1 MFNHDLIDQM
11 SGEDLAARKYI
22 CEQDFKYFFL
32 YYMTEYVKYGFA
44 PFHFDIFDSLSELN
58 QGGEQKLYR
67 ELGLVAFRESA
78 KTSIA
83 KAYLL
88 WSIIFKKHQYIIVD
102 SYEKSN
108 AETILFDIIVQLQ
121 TNKKILH
128 DYGQLYNVREFRGEY
143 KETTQKRVSNFVTNN
158 GIRVEA
164 VSTQESLRGRL
175 HKSNRIGLIL
185 ADDFENNKTKD
196 SEKVTVKVIEH
207 FQEALAGM
215 DANGAI
221 IYLGNYITDKGS
233 IQWLMNRAATDQKI
247 KMFNIPLL
255 KDSSKTGDI
264 MWPEKYCYSKED
276 AKITGKISVEEIEQ
290 KLGSRV
296 FQIEMLNNPYAN
308 ENNIFE
314 REWFQ
319 DRDMQYVKDFGKRVY
334 ITIDTATGEGKDFN
348 GIIINFIDH
357 VQSWNI
363 IALRNKHNA
372 AELVDNLFGLYTQY
386 KPVAIGI
393 EKTTYTLGF
402 MNFLQLEMQKRQMFL
417 PIVELK
423 HGGKKKEERIKNT
436 LEQRYANHTI
446 YHVKGYCNELEDEL
460 LKFPLGLHDDMIDA
474 LSYQDQVAKG
484 ITEVKITYSS
494 PFKF

>member
-1 MFNHDLIDQM
+1 MFNKELFDVI
-11 SGEDLAARKYI
+11 SGPDVDARKYA
-22 CEQDFKYFFL
+22 CGQDFSMFFV
-32 YYMTEYVKYGFA
+32 YYMSEYLKYPFA
-44 PFHFDIFDSLSELN
+44 PFHYDIFNALGALN
-58 QGGEQKLYR
+58 TIEKAGMYR

-83 KAYLL
+83 KAYVL
-88 WSIIFKKHQYIIVD
+88 WSIIYKKYPYIIVD

-128 DYGQLYNVREFRGEY
+128 DFGQLYNVKELRGEF

-175 HKSNRIGLIL
+175 HKSFRIGLIL

-196 SEKVTVKVIEH
+196 SEKVTAKVIEH

-215 DANGAI
+215 DAQGAV

-233 IQWLMNRAATDQKI
+233 IQWLMTRASQDDKI
-247 KMFNIPLL
+247 KIFNIPLI
-255 KDSSKTGDI
+255 KDGELT
-264 MWPEKYCYSKED
+264 WPEKYCYTKEQSVE
-276 AKITGKISVEEIEQ
+276 TGKISVDEIEK
-290 KLGSRV
+290 KLSPSV
-296 FQIEMLNNPYAN
+296 FQVEMLNNPYAN
-308 ENNIFE
+308 DISIFK

-319 DRDMQYVKDFGKRVY
+319 ERDQQYVREFCKTTY
-334 ITIDTATGEGKDFN
+334 ITIDTATGTGKDFN
-348 GIIINFIDH
+348 GIIVNSVDH
-357 VQSWNI
+357 TQNWHI
-363 IALRNKHNA
+363 QAFRNKHNA
-372 AELVDNLFGLYTQY
+372 AELVDNLFGLYNMY
-386 KPVAIGI
+386 HPVAIGI

-402 MNFLQLEMQKRQMFL
+402 MNFLQQEMRRRQIFM

-436 LEQRYANHTI
+436 LEQRYANRSI
-446 YHVKGYCNELEDEL
+446 YHVKGTCKELEDEL
-460 LKFPLGLHDDMIDA
+460 IKFPNALHDDLADA
-474 LSYQDQVAKG
+474 LSYQDQIAQNSTPVKVTHAKLYA
-484 ITEVKITYSS
+484 I
-494 PFKF
+494 